1 MTAYWHAAAMKTH
14 LLHARALRK
23 NMTPQERKLWFLL
36 RDRRFAG
43 YKFRRQLPLGRFVV
57 DFACWQ
63 AKLVIEL
70 DGGQHSENVDYDELR
85 TLWLARHGW
94 RVVRFWN
101 NDLDNVEG
109 VLMAITAALK
119 QSPHPHP
126 LPRERE

>member
-1 MTAYWHAAAMKTH
+1 MVAYWHAAAMKTH
-14 LLHARALRK
+14 LMHARALRK
-23 NMTPQERKLWFLL
+23 NMTPQERKLWYLL

-63 AKLVIEL
+63 AKLVVEL
-70 DGGQHSENVDYDELR
+70 DGGQHSENVDYDKVR
-85 TLWLARHGW
+85 TLWLGRHGW

-101 NDLDNVEG
+101 NDLLDMEN
-109 VLMAITAALK
+109 VLMVIMAALK
-119 QSPHPHP
+119 ASPHPDP

>member
-14 LLHARALRK
+14 LLHARALRR

-119 QSPHPHP
+119 QSPHPDP

>member
-1 MTAYWHAAAMKTH
+1 MKIH

-23 NMTPQERKLWFLL
+23 NMTSQERKLWYLL

-119 QSPHPHP
+119 QAPHPDP

>member
-1 MTAYWHAAAMKTH
+1 MKTP

-23 NMTPQERKLWFLL
+23 NMTPQERKLWYLL

-70 DGGQHSENVDYDELR
+70 DGGQHSENVDYDEVR

-101 NDLDNVEG
+101 NDLLDMEN
-109 VLMAITAALK
+109 VLMVIVAALK
-119 QSPHPHP
+119 ASPHPAP